1 MNTKE
6 DIIKI
11 IKSDIRYKKR
21 NGLDIKN
28 QKELLKIVIKV
39 DFKNQDEKEH
49 FYFWFSF
56 IKLIFLILY
65 FLL

>member
-28 QKELLKIVIKV
+28 QKELLKIVID
-39 DFKNQDEKEH
+39 DFK
-49 FYFWFSF
+49 
-56 IKLIFLILY
+56 IKMKKKISIFGFNL
-65 FLL
+65 

>member
-28 QKELLKIVIKV
+28 QKELLKIVIED
-39 DFKNQDEKEH
+39 DFKNQDEKEN
-49 FYFWFSF
+49 FYFWF
-56 IKLIFLILY
+56 
-65 FLL
+65 